1 MRYQSPKPPPC
12 PSCAQIMPLARV
24 TQRFGDLPDLYTF
37 ECRACGVAHIEAGC
51 SAAELV
57 PENQTTRVQTHELE
71 RHHCRWPVK
80 GAAAETYYCG
90 ADRVEGSPYCAE
102 HCRMAYQPAGATR
115 SRADAEIAFRRAAKM
130 RKTMAA
136 AA

>member
-1 MRYQSPKPPPC
+1 MRYQSPKPLHC
-12 PSCAQIMPLARV
+12 PSCAQIMRLARI
-24 TQRFGDLPDLYTF
+24 TSRFDNLPDLYTF
-37 ECRACGVAHIEAGC
+37 ECRACGVSHIEAG
-51 SAAELV
+51 SIVADLE
-57 PENQTTRVQTHELE
+57 PENQATRVQTHELE